1 MRKFR
6 LFSPALALM
15 TMGCESDARADC
27 FAQGTELP
35 TRRDTL
41 TDQRLGAAARD
52 FAEAL
57 FDGDL
62 DRAGQLLR
70 SDPGLARR
78 RVGTHYDMLSVALAT
93 CRIEAV
99 DRVIRGGAPLDGA
112 EDKGLP
118 LRLALRAK
126 DPAFAHHLLKA
137 GASPHPAGNPSG
149 PLRTA
154 ITLNSLGAV
163 RMLLDFRVDPDIM
176 EATGNRPLHTALDM
190 EHFRVA
196 ELLLDRG
203 ADPWAIDSGGANL
216 GTAATTKMLTDSAEE
231 AEAQRGSRQLEVTGA
246 RHQRAG
252 RVRKIE
258 WKIQR
263 RVASHGAD
271 CRHLLLHIALEV
283 GLEPQQVAERLPAG
297 CRSAVAGAGGAA
309 GQGQRGPSALQQ

>member
-1 MRKFR
+1 MHRFR
-6 LFSPALALM
+6 LLSPALALM

-27 FAQGTELP
+27 FVQGTELP

-57 FDGDL
+57 FDGNIE
-62 DRAGQLLR
+62 RAGQLLR
-70 SDPGLARR
+70 GDPGLARR

-93 CRIEAV
+93 CRADSV
-99 DRVIRGGAPLDGA
+99 DLVVRGGAPLDGVD
-112 EDKGLP
+112 DKGLP

-126 DPAFAHHLLKA
+126 DPEFAHRLLTA
-137 GASPHPAGNPSG
+137 GASPNPAGSPSG

-163 RMLLDFRVDPDIM
+163 RMLLDFRADPNVM

-190 EHFRVA
+190 EHFRIA

-203 ADPWAIDSGGANL
+203 ADAWAIDGGGANL

-231 AEAQRGSRQLEVTGA
+231 GEAQRRL
-246 RHQRAG
+246 
-252 RVRKIE
+252 
-258 WKIQR
+258 
-263 RVASHGAD
+263 
-271 CRHLLLHIALEV
+271 
-283 GLEPQQVAERLPAG
+283 AERLKKLGWPEPVPSFRDVRAAAASGNWPPAAA
-297 CRSAVAGAGGAA
+297 RAAGAAPVPPA
-309 GQGQRGPSALQQ
+309 VLALIKANMKTTR

>member
-1 MRKFR
+1 MRRFR

-15 TMGCESDARADC
+15 TMGCEGDARADC

-35 TRRDTL
+35 SRRETL

-93 CRIEAV
+93 CRIEAM
-99 DRVIRGGAPLDGA
+99 DLVIRGGAPLDGA

-137 GASPHPAGNPSG
+137 GASPNPAGNPSG

-231 AEAQRGSRQLEVTGA
+231 AEAQRRLAARLEKLGWPEPAPSA
-246 RHQRAG
+246 RDVRAAA
-252 RVRKIE
+252 
-258 WKIQR
+258 
-263 RVASHGAD
+263 ASGNW
-271 CRHLLLHIALEV
+271 
-283 GLEPQQVAERLPAG
+283 PPAAA
-297 CRSAVAGAGGAA
+297 RAAGAPPVPPAVLALIKANAA
-309 GQGQRGPSALQQ
+309 TKH

>member
-1 MRKFR
+1 VRRFR
-6 LFSPALALM
+6 LFSPVLALM

-62 DRAGQLLR
+62 DRAGKLLR
-70 SDPGLARR
+70 GDAGLARR
-78 RVGTHYDMLSVALAT
+78 RVGVHYDMLSVALAT
-93 CRIEAV
+93 CRIDAV
-99 DRVIRGGAPLDGA
+99 DLVIRGGAPLDGV

-126 DPAFAHHLLKA
+126 DPEFAHHLLKA
-137 GASPHPAGNPSG
+137 GASPNPAGNPSG

-231 AEAQRGSRQLEVTGA
+231 AEAQRRLAARLEKLGWPEPPPSSREVRAAAASGNWPPAAARASGA
-246 RHQRAG
+246 
-252 RVRKIE
+252 
-258 WKIQR
+258 
-263 RVASHGAD
+263 
-271 CRHLLLHIALEV
+271 
-283 GLEPQQVAERLPAG
+283 PAVP
-297 CRSAVAGAGGAA
+297 SAVLALIKANAGKAH
-309 GQGQRGPSALQQ
+309 

>member
-1 MRKFR
+1 
-6 LFSPALALM
+6 M

-52 FAEAL
+52 FGEAL

-62 DRAGQLLR
+62 ERAEQLLR
-70 SDPGLARR
+70 GDPGLARR

-93 CRIEAV
+93 CRV
-99 DRVIRGGAPLDGA
+99 DVVDLVIRGGAPLNGV

-118 LRLALRAK
+118 LRIALRAK
-126 DPAFAHHLLKA
+126 DPTFAHRLLEA
-137 GASPHPAGNPSG
+137 GASPGPAGNPAG

-163 RMLLDFRVDPDIM
+163 RMLLDFRADPNAM

-190 EHFRVA
+190 EHFRIA

-203 ADPWAIDSGGANL
+203 ADPWAIDSGGGNL
-216 GTAATTKMLTDSAEE
+216 GSAATTRMLTESAEE
-231 AEAQRGSRQLEVTGA
+231 AEARRRLAARLKKLGWPEPAPSPREVREAAAGGNWPPAAARAAGA
-246 RHQRAG
+246 
-252 RVRKIE
+252 
-258 WKIQR
+258 
-263 RVASHGAD
+263 
-271 CRHLLLHIALEV
+271 
-283 GLEPQQVAERLPAG
+283 QQVPPAVLALIK
-297 CRSAVAGAGGAA
+297 SNAAVA
-309 GQGQRGPSALQQ
+309 R

>member
-1 MRKFR
+1 MHK
-6 LFSPALALM
+6 LLLLSPALAFVM
-15 TMGCESDARADC
+15 VGCESDARADC

-62 DRAGQLLR
+62 GRAGQLLQG
-70 SDPGLARR
+70 DPGLARR
-78 RVGTHYDMLSVALAT
+78 RVGAHYDMLSVALAT
-93 CRIEAV
+93 CRADTV
-99 DRVIRGGAPLDGA
+99 DLVIRGGAPLDGV

-126 DPAFAHHLLKA
+126 DAAFAHRLLEA
-137 GASPHPAGNPSG
+137 GASPVPKGNPSG

-154 ITLNSLGAV
+154 IALNSLGAV
-163 RMLLDFRVDPDIM
+163 RMLLDFRADPNVM

-190 EHFRVA
+190 EHFRIA

-216 GTAATTKMLTDSAEE
+216 GTAATTAMLTDAAEE
-231 AEAQRGSRQLEVTGA
+231 AEAQRRL
-246 RHQRAG
+246 
-252 RVRKIE
+252 
-258 WKIQR
+258 
-263 RVASHGAD
+263 
-271 CRHLLLHIALEV
+271 
-283 GLEPQQVAERLPAG
+283 AERLKKLGWPEPAPTAREVRAAAARG
-297 CRSAVAGAGGAA
+297 DWPAATARDAGAAPVPPEVLALIKANAGAA
-309 GQGQRGPSALQQ
+309 H

>member
-1 MRKFR
+1 VRKIF
-6 LFSPALALM
+6 LLGPALALM
-15 TMGCESDARADC
+15 TMGCETDARADC
-27 FAQGTELP
+27 FVQGTELP

-41 TDQRLGAAARD
+41 TDQRLGTAARD

-62 DRAGQLLR
+62 ARAGQLLR
-70 SDPGLARR
+70 GDPGLARR

-93 CRIEAV
+93 CKLDAV
-99 DRVIRGGAPLDGA
+99 DLVVRGGAPLNGV

-126 DPAFAHHLLKA
+126 DPAFAHRLLDA
-137 GASPHPAGNPSG
+137 GASPNPPGNPEG

-163 RMLLDFRVDPDIM
+163 RMLLDFRADPEVM
-176 EATGNRPLHTALDM
+176 EATGNRPLHIALDM
-190 EHFRVA
+190 EHFRIA

-231 AEAQRGSRQLEVTGA
+231 AEAQRRLAARLQKLGWPEPVPSFREVRNAALRGEWPPASVKGA
-246 RHQRAG
+246 KPVPPDVLAII
-252 RVRKIE
+252 K
-258 WKIQR
+258 
-263 RVASHGAD
+263 AN
-271 CRHLLLHIALEV
+271 
-283 GLEPQQVAERLPAG
+283 
-297 CRSAVAGAGGAA
+297 AA
-309 GQGQRGPSALQQ
+309 QAN

>member
-1 MRKFR
+1 MRRF
-6 LFSPALALM
+6 LPFSPALALM

-27 FAQGTELP
+27 FAPGTELP

-70 SDPGLARR
+70 ADPGLARR

-93 CRIEAV
+93 CRADAV
-99 DRVIRGGAPLDGA
+99 DLVVRGGAPLDGV

-126 DPAFAHHLLKA
+126 DPAFAHRLLTA
-137 GASPHPAGNPSG
+137 GASPNPAGAPSA

-163 RMLLDFRVDPDIM
+163 RMLLDFRADPNVM

-190 EHFRVA
+190 EHFRIA

-231 AEAQRGSRQLEVTGA
+231 AEAQRRLTSRLNQLGWPQPAPSSREVRNAAIRGEWPPASAKGA
-246 RHQRAG
+246 KPVPPEVLALIKANAARAN
-252 RVRKIE
+252 
-258 WKIQR
+258 
-263 RVASHGAD
+263 
-271 CRHLLLHIALEV
+271 
-283 GLEPQQVAERLPAG
+283 
-297 CRSAVAGAGGAA
+297 
-309 GQGQRGPSALQQ
+309 

>member
-1 MRKFR
+1 MRNFL
-6 LFSPALALM
+6 LFAPALAFM
-15 TMGCESDARADC
+15 TMGCENDARADC

-62 DRAGQLLR
+62 GRAGQLLQG
-70 SDPGLARR
+70 DPGLARR
-78 RVGTHYDMLSVALAT
+78 RVGAHYDMLSVALAT
-93 CRIEAV
+93 CRADAV
-99 DRVIRGGAPLDGA
+99 DLVIRGGAPLDGV

-126 DPAFAHHLLKA
+126 DPAFAHRLLEA
-137 GASPHPAGNPSG
+137 GASPNPKGNPSG

-154 ITLNSLGAV
+154 IALNSLGAV
-163 RMLLDFRVDPDIM
+163 RMLLDFRADSNVM

-190 EHFRVA
+190 EHFRIA

-216 GTAATTKMLTDSAEE
+216 GTAATTPMLTNAAAE
-231 AEAQRGSRQLEVTGA
+231 AEAQHRL
-246 RHQRAG
+246 
-252 RVRKIE
+252 
-258 WKIQR
+258 
-263 RVASHGAD
+263 
-271 CRHLLLHIALEV
+271 
-283 GLEPQQVAERLPAG
+283 AERLKRLGWPEPAPSFREVRAAAASG
-297 CRSAVAGAGGAA
+297 RWPPAGAA
-309 GQGQRGPSALQQ
+309 GAKPVPPEVLALIKANAAR

>member
-1 MRKFR
+1 VRKTF
-6 LFSPALALM
+6 LLSPALALM
-15 TMGCESDARADC
+15 TMGCETDARADC

-41 TDQRLGAAARD
+41 TDQRLGTAARD

-62 DRAGQLLR
+62 SKAGQLLR
-70 SDPGLARR
+70 GDPGLARR
-78 RVGTHYDMLSVALAT
+78 RVGTHYDMLSVALAS
-93 CRIEAV
+93 CRLDAV
-99 DRVIRGGAPLDGA
+99 DLVVRGGAPLNGV

-126 DPAFAHHLLKA
+126 DPAFAHRLLEA
-137 GASPHPAGNPSG
+137 GASPNPPGNPEG

-163 RMLLDFRVDPDIM
+163 RMLLDFRADPEVM
-176 EATGNRPLHTALDM
+176 EATGNRPLHIALDM
-190 EHFRVA
+190 EHFRIA

-231 AEAQRGSRQLEVTGA
+231 AEAQRRLAA
-246 RHQRAG
+246 RLQKLGWPEPVPSFRA
-252 RVRKIE
+252 VRE
-258 WKIQR
+258 AAAAGQW
-263 RVASHGAD
+263 
-271 CRHLLLHIALEV
+271 
-283 GLEPQQVAERLPAG
+283 PPA
-297 CRSAVAGAGGAA
+297 GAA
-309 GQGQRGPSALQQ
+309 GAKPVPPEVLAIIKANAQRAN